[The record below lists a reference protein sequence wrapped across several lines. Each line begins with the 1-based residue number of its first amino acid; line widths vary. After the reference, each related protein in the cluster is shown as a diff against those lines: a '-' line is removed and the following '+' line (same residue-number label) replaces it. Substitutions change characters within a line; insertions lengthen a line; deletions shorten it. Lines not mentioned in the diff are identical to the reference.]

1 VCLLLAGTPAVA
13 QEIDSYAHVRSESRD
28 IRALIR
34 NSAERSPTVRAL
46 LEEIDRSDMIV
57 YVSLR
62 TFSSQMLDGRIGFIA
77 GSRGGRLLAIELA
90 CPRTRDA
97 QIATLAH
104 ELHHALEIARAPW
117 VVGAETLA
125 RYYETIGMATDSA
138 RDRLTFETEA
148 ARETAARVRRE
159 LWASP
164 SAITNL
170 YEHRR

>member
-1 VCLLLAGTPAVA
+1 MA
-13 QEIDSYAHVRSESRD
+13 QDLDSHSHVRSESRD

-34 NSAERSPTVRAL
+34 DSAERSPTVRAQ
-46 LEEIDRSDMIV
+46 LEEIEQSDVIV
-57 YVSLR
+57 YVSAR
-62 TFSSQMLDGRIGFIA
+62 VFPSQMLEGRTGFIA
-77 GSRGGRLLAIELA
+77 ATRRTRFLAIELA

-125 RYYETIGMATDSA
+125 RYYETIGVATDSA
-138 RDRLTFETEA
+138 HDRLTFETEA

-159 LWASP
+159 LWAS
-164 SAITNL
+164 SQAITNL